1 MSQKRIAKISI
12 SVLQDDVADAAPV
25 VEAPVE
31 ELQLRRARLE
41 GEKAQGGAEQGG
53 QLSLPRREGLFLD
66 EAPPSQGGGS
76 FIIRKPRA
84 RVARRIPD
92 HDVVNGAD
100 VQPQLTEKVRLRHR
114 HRPNER
120 DEPIPVRDSP
130 CD

>member
-1 MSQKRIAKISI
+1 MRH
-12 SVLQDDVADAAPV
+12 
-25 VEAPVE
+25 
-31 ELQLRRARLE
+31 
-41 GEKAQGGAEQGG
+41 GG

-100 VQPQLTEKVRLRHR
+100 VQPQLTEKVRGPTNEMNRYQSGTAR
-114 HRPNER
+114 VTTAQFPQRPTMWPSAASFR
-120 DEPIPVRDSP
+120 MDSTGIGP
-130 CD
+130 PETSSVWSMSKA